1 MQFHNLTPALPLKNN
16 LPEIM
21 FRNEEEWENWL
32 ENNIDAS
39 GVWLRIA
46 KKRSGLISITYQQA
60 VDVGLC
66 YGWIDGLKKKYDEQT
81 FIQRFTPRKPKSNW
95 SKINKEKALR
105 FIAEGKMKPAGLAT
119 IENAKKSGAW
129 ESAYDSQT
137 TIKIPEDFQKLLD
150 ENKAAADF
158 FETLNSVNRYAIL
171 YRLQSARK
179 PETREK
185 RLKQFIEMLNKK
197 EKIY

>member
-1 MQFHNLTPALPLKNN
+1 MKDN
-16 LPEIM
+16 LPVILFET
-21 FRNEEEWENWL
+21 EAEWADWL
-32 ENNIDAS
+32 EESIIAP
-39 GVWLRIA
+39 GVWVRIA
-46 KKRSGLISITYQQA
+46 KKGSGIISISYQQA

-66 YGWIDGLKKKYDEQT
+66 YGWIDGQKQKYDETT
-81 FIQRFTPRKPKSNW
+81 FVQRFTPRKPKSNW
-95 SKINKEKALR
+95 SKINKDKALQ
-105 FIAEGKMKPAGLAT
+105 FIEEGKMKPAGLVS

-129 ESAYDSQT
+129 DSAYESQSK
-137 TIKIPEDFQKLLD
+137 IEIPEDLQKFLD
-150 ENKAAADF
+150 ENKEAKEF

-197 EKIY
+197 EKIYN

>member
-1 MQFHNLTPALPLKNN
+1 MKDNIPVILFET
-16 LPEIM
+16 
-21 FRNEEEWENWL
+21 EEEWGKWL
-32 ENNIDAS
+32 ENNIDAP
-39 GVWLRIA
+39 GVWVRIS
-46 KKRSGLISITYQQA
+46 KKGSGITSISYQQA

-66 YGWIDGLKKKYDEQT
+66 YGWIDGQKKKYDEKT

-95 SKINKEKALR
+95 SKINKEKALL

-129 ESAYDSQT
+129 ENAYESQT

-150 ENKAAADF
+150 RNKLAKEF

-171 YRLQSARK
+171 YRLQSARN

-185 RLKQFIEMLNKK
+185 RLNQFIDMLNKK